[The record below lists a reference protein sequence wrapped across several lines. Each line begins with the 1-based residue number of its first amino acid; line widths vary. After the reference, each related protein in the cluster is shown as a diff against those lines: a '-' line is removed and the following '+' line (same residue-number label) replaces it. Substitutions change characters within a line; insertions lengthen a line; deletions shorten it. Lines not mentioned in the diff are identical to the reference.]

1 MGCGLQVDR
10 CYAGMVWSWV
20 ALVVVT
26 ACSSTNDPACDVT
39 PVRDAAPQRDAVL
52 QEAPRAPAWTF
63 AVLSDLHLPNYFT
76 TTVDRTVA
84 ALVESK
90 VRFVVITGDHTNGS
104 PFDGPLRKDTW
115 WAALARALQ
124 PLREAGIPV
133 LPVAG
138 NHDSYLPVQRAGYAA
153 TFDPSWAKPLAIVEH
168 GDTQLTRWPFS
179 YSVDVDGVHLSL
191 AHIVASKLDPA
202 IARWLEA
209 DLATA
214 GAAKHRI
221 AAAHVPLSSV
231 ILSPAK
237 PFVAQ
242 LGGILER
249 GKVEMFLAGHE
260 HVVWDENVVLPS
272 GGSLRQ
278 VLAGCASG
286 YYDYAPGEPS
296 KLRARCVP
304 VTRPGQ
310 REPMRC
316 EMPNGGAF
324 EIARGRKNRHIQHY
338 KSAFVLVDV
347 EGDEL
352 RVRPMTVDSAGRLQ
366 PFYLPD

>member
-1 MGCGLQVDR
+1 MLALAI
-10 CYAGMVWSWV
+10 AG
-20 ALVVVT
+20 
-26 ACSSTNDPACDVT
+26 CSSEDRIPAHDLA
-39 PVRDAAPQRDAVL
+39 PVEPPKLV
-52 QEAPRAPAWTF
+52 EKHEPKPTAWTF
-63 AVLSDLHLPNYFT
+63 AVLSDLHLPNSFT
-76 TTVDRTVA
+76 ATVDRTVA
-84 ALVESK
+84 ALIERK

-104 PFDGPLRKDTW
+104 PLDGPQRKDKW
-115 WAALARALQ
+115 WTAVAHALQ
-124 PLREAGIPV
+124 PLRDAGIPV

-138 NHDSYLPVQRAGYAA
+138 NHDSYLPAQRAGYAA

-168 GDTQLTRWPFS
+168 GDSQLTRWPFS
-179 YSVDVDGVHLSL
+179 YGVEVDGVHLSL
-191 AHIVASKLDPA
+191 THIVASKLDPE
-202 IARWLEA
+202 IALWLER
-209 DLATA
+209 DLAAART
-214 GAAKHRI
+214 AKHRI

-231 ILSPAK
+231 IWSPAK

-242 LGGILER
+242 LGGILDR
-249 GKVEMFLAGHE
+249 GKVEMFVGGHE
-260 HVVWDENVVLPS
+260 HVVWDETVVLPS
-272 GGSLRQ
+272 GGALRQ

-286 YYDYAPGEPS
+286 YYDYAPSEPS

-316 EMPNGGAF
+316 KMPNGGVF

-338 KSAFVLVDV
+338 QNAFVLVDV
-347 EGDEL
+347 GETL